1 MVNEALAVQRARCV
15 CAGGAFFTSPRLRG
29 EVASI
34 LRAGEGE
41 SQAGPDS
48 RMVPLTPILRCAS
61 SRTSPRKR
69 GEVALDPVIASASEA
84 IHGSASQDRRWIAS
98 SLRPAM
104 TESNR
109 PLQRRHHR
117 ACPGDPRPGFVTARK
132 TWMAG
137 TSARSKAS
145 SPRPAMTTADS
156 RVNRLTATPPRSR
169 GACPSFAV
177 RPAI

>member
-61 SRTSPRKR
+61 SRTSPRQP
-69 GEVALDPVIASASEA
+69 GEVALDPVIASGAKQS
-84 IHGSASQDRRWIAS
+84 ISQ
-98 SLRPAM
+98 
-104 TESNR
+104 
-109 PLQRRHHR
+109 
-117 ACPGDPRPGFVTARK
+117 
-132 TWMAG
+132 
-137 TSARSKAS
+137 RSKCRLLRRFAS
-145 SPRPAMTTADS
+145 RNVDSEDECCMTVMHGRPP
-156 RVNRLTATPPRSR
+156 V
-169 GACPSFAV
+169 G
-177 RPAI
+177 